1 MTLAK
6 IGPRRVGRNIVAG
19 EAAGPERRGVILQ
32 LGRGPILML
41 RVSEVRATTYVR
53 TCVYIRMHRTLT
65 DSN

>member
-6 IGPRRVGRNIVAG
+6 MGLRRVGRNIMAG

-41 RVSEVRATTYVR
+41 RVIEVIATTYVR
-53 TCVYIRMHRTLT
+53 TYVYIRTYAPH
-65 DSN
+65 SH

>member
-6 IGPRRVGRNIVAG
+6 MGPQRVGRNIKAG

-41 RVSEVRATTYVR
+41 RVIEVMATTYVR
-53 TCVYIRMHRTLT
+53 TYVRVYTYAPH
-65 DSN
+65 SH